1 MVFLRFL
8 ILGFF
13 GLTILYL
20 TLTIILRSRHRRWLE
35 RRHDDHVSVE
45 QGMAEYQRGLR
56 RWLPVLVYVVPSAV
70 FGAVVWWMNNE

>member
-13 GLTILYL
+13 GLTIIYL
-20 TLTIILRSRHRRWLE
+20 ALTIILRSRHRRWLE

-45 QGMAEYQRGLR
+45 QGMAEYQRRLR
-56 RWLPVLVYVVPSAV
+56 RWLPAMVYVVPSAV
-70 FGAVVWWMNNE
+70 FGAVVWWINNE